1 MSAMMDSQKKHG
13 DAHVLPSLEL
23 SNNLVGDPGAKAIA
37 RMIRKNTTVEHLLLN
52 SNLLTDK
59 GLAYIFEVAIKHN
72 LKIRSLH
79 VADNQISSKSAE
91 ELTKMLAGAPH
102 EMTVDLSLNKL
113 ISRKGIATILSAD
126 VPMEF
131 KEFYFIKKDRLQ
143 STESSEYQAAA
154 APESAAGDEP
164 GTETTE

>member
-1 MSAMMDSQKKHG
+1 
-13 DAHVLPSLEL
+13 
-23 SNNLVGDPGAKAIA
+23 
-37 RMIRKNTTVEHLLLN
+37 VEHLLLN